1 LEGSAL
7 PIASVGLEPD
17 RHAEQ
22 SDLRTRVHEALDTLP
37 NNQRKVLELA
47 FFGGLSHSEIAS
59 ALNEPLG
66 TVKTR
71 VRAALTKLRASLTAY
86 ELVE

>member
-1 LEGSAL
+1 
-7 PIASVGLEPD
+7 
-17 RHAEQ
+17 
-22 SDLRTRVHEALDTLP
+22 
-37 NNQRKVLELA
+37 VLELA
-47 FFGGLSHSEIAS
+47 FFAGLSHSEIAA

-86 ELVE
+86 EFVE